1 MDADSY
7 TVIVITEQDAL
18 SLEDLVEACG
28 AEAAWIIELVE
39 IGVLSPLGEDPAAW
53 RFAAADLLRARRHA
67 RLSRDFGASLEAGA
81 LILDLLDEI
90 ERLHVRLRRAGM
102 DPP

>member
-1 MDADSY
+1 MDRDSY
-7 TVIVITEQDAL
+7 TGIVVTEQDPL
-18 SLEDLVEACG
+18 SLGDMVEVCG

-39 IGVLSPLGEDPAAW
+39 VGVLSPLGEDQAAW
-53 RFAAADLLRARRHA
+53 RFGAADLLRARRHA

-90 ERLHVRLRRAGM
+90 ERLQARLRRAGL
-102 DPP
+102 DLP